1 MLETKFFSIL
11 FYLMHPLEVYYYN
24 NLINSVIFIIYLQFL
39 YSAYYITMQCTHIFI
54 SYLLRLKY
62 TGLPL
67 IMINKNC
74 MYYK

>member
-39 YSAYYITMQCTHIFI
+39 YSAYYNAVHPYIYFIFI
-54 SYLLRLKY
+54 EIKIYRASFNNDK
-62 TGLPL
+62 
-67 IMINKNC
+67 
-74 MYYK
+74 